1 MQVVI
6 LCAGRGVR
14 MGVLTE
20 NCPKPMLSIHES
32 IDGPVPI
39 LYPKLHQ
46 LRIASLRT
54 GIAISEIILVV
65 GYRREVIQ
73 NYFGDAFEGIPL
85 RYVAQEVLDGTAGS
99 LALTRE
105 YITGPFMV
113 MMGDDLYSFDDVA
126 HMMSL
131 PWGILAYQSTDAAA
145 FGLIET
151 DDSGHVQRIIERP
164 HGHATGLVNTGVYM
178 LQPSYFDL
186 PIVAISET
194 EYGLPQTLMQLVG
207 RVAIPLVITTHWH
220 PIGKP
225 EDLAGAYEFVLRT
238 NPDENIS

>member
-14 MGVLTE
+14 MGALTE
-20 NCPKPMLSIHES
+20 NCPKPMLTIYEG
-32 IDGPVPI
+32 IDGPVLI

-54 GIAISEIILVV
+54 GVTLDEIILVV
-65 GYRREVIQ
+65 GYKREVIQ
-73 NYFGDAFEGIPL
+73 DYFGDAFEGVPL
-85 RYVAQEVLDGTAGS
+85 RYVVQEVLDGTAGS
-99 LALTRE
+99 LALTQA
-105 YITGPFMV
+105 YITGGFMV
-113 MMGDDLYSFDDVA
+113 MMGDDLYSFDDIER
-126 HMMSL
+126 MMSL
-131 PWGILAYQSTDAAA
+131 PWGVLAYQSNDASQ

-151 DDSGHVQRIIERP
+151 DAEGHVQRIIERP

-186 PIVAISET
+186 PVVAISET

-207 RVAIPLVITTHWH
+207 HVAIPLVITTDWH

-225 EDLAGAYEFVLRT
+225 EDLSDAYEFVLRT

>member
-1 MQVVI
+1 
-6 LCAGRGVR
+6 
-14 MGVLTE
+14 MGALTD
-20 NCPKPMLSIHES
+20 NCPKPMLSIHEGA
-32 IDGPVPI
+32 DGPVPI

-46 LRIASLRT
+46 LRIAALRT
-54 GIAISEIILVV
+54 GTTLDEIVLVV

-73 NYFGDAFEGIPL
+73 SYFGDSFEGIPL
-85 RYVAQEVLDGTAGS
+85 RYVVQERLDGTAGAI
-99 LALTRE
+99 ALTRE
-105 YITGPFMV
+105 YITGAFMV
-113 MMGDDLYSFDDVA
+113 MMGDDLYSSSDVER
-126 HMMSL
+126 MMSL
-131 PWGILAYQSTDAAA
+131 PWGVLAYQSTDAAA

-151 DDSGHVQRIIERP
+151 DASGHVQRIIERP
-164 HGHATGLVNTGVYM
+164 HGHTTGLVNTGVYM

-186 PIVAISET
+186 PMVAISDT

-207 RVAIPLVITTHWH
+207 HVAIPLVITTTWH